1 MYNLTYALTS
11 YNRADDLWFTIRYI
25 IVATLFIC
33 ILWIF
38 SKAITKKNYISLKD
52 RRIKVVERT
61 LLSNDKSLLLVE
73 LENIFY
79 VLSMDKNG
87 IQLID
92 KREDLTHEQF
102 VKDEVQGLS
111 FMNQLKASIIKR
123 DKDKESRDE

>member
-11 YNRADDLWFTIRYI
+11 YNRTDDLWFTIRYI

-79 VLSMDKNG
+79 VLAMDKSG
-87 IQLID
+87 IHLID

-102 VKDEVQGLS
+102 VKEDVKNTS
-111 FMNQLKASIIKR
+111 FVDQLKKSIIKR

>member
-11 YNRADDLWFTIRYI
+11 YNRSDDLWFTVRYI

-79 VLSMDKNG
+79 VLAMDKNG
-87 IQLID
+87 IHLID

-102 VKDEVQGLS
+102 VKEDVDGLS
-111 FMNQLKASIIKR
+111 FVNLLKKSIIKR
-123 DKDKESRDE
+123 DKDKESKDE

>member
-11 YNRADDLWFTIRYI
+11 YNRSDDLWFTIRYI

-79 VLSMDKNG
+79 VLAMDKNG
-87 IQLID
+87 IHLID

-102 VKDEVQGLS
+102 AKDEVQGIS

>member
-61 LLSNDKSLLLVE
+61 LLSNDKSLILVE

-87 IQLID
+87 IHLID

-102 VKDEVQGLS
+102 TKDEVQGMS
-111 FMNQLKASIIKR
+111 FMNQLKATIIKR

>member
-1 MYNLTYALTS
+1 MYNFTYALTS

-79 VLSMDKNG
+79 VLAMDKSG
-87 IQLID
+87 IHLID

-102 VKDEVQGLS
+102 VKDDVKSTS
-111 FMNQLKASIIKR
+111 FVDQLKKSIIKR

>member
-1 MYNLTYALTS
+1 MYNFTYALTS
-11 YNRADDLWFTIRYI
+11 YNRTDDLWFTIRYI

-79 VLSMDKNG
+79 VLAMDKSG
-87 IQLID
+87 IHLID

-102 VKDEVQGLS
+102 VKEDVQGKS
-111 FMNQLKASIIKR
+111 FVNQLKRSIIKR

>member
-11 YNRADDLWFTIRYI
+11 YNRTDDLWFTIRYI

-79 VLSMDKNG
+79 VLAMDKSG
-87 IQLID
+87 IHLID

-102 VKDEVQGLS
+102 IKEDVKNTS
-111 FMNQLKASIIKR
+111 FVDQLKKSIIKR